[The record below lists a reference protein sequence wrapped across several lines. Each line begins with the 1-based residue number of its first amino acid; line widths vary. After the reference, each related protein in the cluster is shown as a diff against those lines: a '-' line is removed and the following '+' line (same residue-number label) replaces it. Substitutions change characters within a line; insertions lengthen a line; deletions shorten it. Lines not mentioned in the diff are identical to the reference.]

1 MTITLDYYT
10 KILVKY
16 SLKVWERFSNVGH
29 WWLDLFTMI
38 EYSKYFAKPKAGFG
52 QDFWYFYF
60 QRSVFN
66 VQLSLN
72 QWASFI
78 IRFLCKLSQ
87 RLLRNDWERRV
98 IGAHGLNQFRE
109 TPYEWIDPPHNVS
122 SAGETRNLAATISG
136 LVQIFFSFHV
146 ISSHSVIEKTQYF
159 LIFSPN

>member
-109 TPYEWIDPPHNVS
+109 TPYEWITYGLQEHPLILS
-122 SAGETRNLAATISG
+122 SSLLSLFIITHVLYFSG
-136 LVQIFFSFHV
+136 P
-146 ISSHSVIEKTQYF
+146 T
-159 LIFSPN
+159 